1 MKKRRVLQ
9 AAVAALALVLSVN
22 QHSAGA
28 EQEITYL
35 LPAPP
40 FLPAFGPWMLAK
52 HKGYYAE
59 EGLNV
64 TFQTARGGVDVA
76 KQVGVGN
83 AFIGGGIGDTP
94 ILVRPNGVPVKAV
107 AVLGGGS
114 LMQLAARA
122 DRNIASPVDLKGRT
136 VTTMSYQ
143 DTTFY
148 ALLGMLAK
156 VGLTRNDVNIQAA
169 GPANTWKLLIA
180 DEADAMAA
188 VPDWIGAVQGAGVE
202 LNIWPADSYF
212 RSMAQAILVSD
223 QAIQENPEQVRKLV
237 RATLRGLRDIMADPQ
252 AAAADYV
259 KAVPQ
264 HEGKEA
270 AMAHV
275 FSLYNLYVYPGQKI
289 LGEMDRERLQALQNF
304 YLEQNIIRTATA
316 LDDLYSNDFLQ

>member
-1 MKKRRVLQ
+1 MLKKLLKITLCTIILGITSISSQ
-9 AAVAALALVLSVN
+9 AADAQDV
-22 QHSAGA
+22 
-28 EQEITYL
+28 TYL

-40 FLPAFGPWMLAK
+40 FLPAFGPWILAQ
-52 HKGYYAE
+52 HKGYYAD

-64 TFQTARGGVDVA
+64 TFQTAKGGVDVA

-83 AFIGGGIGDTP
+83 AVIGGGIGDTP

-114 LMQLAARA
+114 LMLLAARS
-122 DRNIASPVDLKGRT
+122 DTDIASPADLKGKT

-156 VGLTRNDVNIQAA
+156 VGLSRNDLDIQAA

-180 DEADAMAA
+180 GEADAMAA
-188 VPDWIGAVQGAGVE
+188 VPDWIGAVRGAGVE
-202 LNIWPADSYF
+202 LSVWPADDYF
-212 RSMAQAILVSD
+212 KSMAQAILVSD
-223 QAIQENPEQVRKLV
+223 EVIEENPELVRKLV
-237 RATLRGLRDIMADPQ
+237 RATLKGVADIMADPD
-252 AAAADYV
+252 AAAVEYV

-270 AMAHV
+270 AMAAV
-275 FSLYNLYVYPGQKI
+275 FKLYNQYVYPGQET
-289 LGEMDRERLQALQNF
+289 LGMMDATRLEALQNF
-304 YLEQNIIRTATA
+304 YLEQGIIREALP
-316 LDDLYSNDFLQ
+316 LDDLYTNQFVQ